1 MTRLLDDL
9 KIDDD
14 LEPLDRVAVTTAEP
28 VHVKDVFD
36 DLSREEAFYNQALDA
51 ARHVLQQTK
60 ELDVPFLPPIDNNEP
75 KVRDR
80 QAKQPGKAARPGK
93 KAAAEKEATATEELI
108 DKVKLAKRSKHEW
121 ISSDWNRI
129 VISLDH

>member
-1 MTRLLDDL
+1 MTRLLDNL

-121 ISSDWNRI
+121 ISSD
-129 VISLDH
+129 